1 LGKERKQARKK
12 EKKKERRRRPKMQ
25 IAIEN
30 LKTAGAEDY
39 LVIVPA
45 RGIQEG
51 RGEDHG
57 GGSGGYGGGDRCYAL
72 LPVVAS
78 VPVLAAT
85 DGRIWIGRRKRV
97 RAC

>member
-1 LGKERKQARKK
+1 MNKIFGERKQARKK

-57 GGSGGYGGGDRCYAL
+57 
-72 LPVVAS
+72 VV
-78 VPVLAAT
+78 VGTAAEI
-85 DGRIWIGRRKRV
+85 D
-97 RAC
+97 AMLC